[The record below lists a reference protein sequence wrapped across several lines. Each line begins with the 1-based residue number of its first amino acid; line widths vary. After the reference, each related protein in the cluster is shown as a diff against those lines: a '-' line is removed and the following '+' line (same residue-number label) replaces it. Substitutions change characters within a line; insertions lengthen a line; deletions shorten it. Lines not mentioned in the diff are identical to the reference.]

1 QLYNKIYESDKL
13 AFTLD
18 KEFYAL
24 GQDLNF
30 AQASNDT
37 MELQTALKNIIKAN
51 PGQQPFNQID
61 MLKDYKYI
69 AVLPTHNFKITF
81 DKAKAAKNGNYPKEL
96 VDGEKGEFVFSL
108 NLEQGLG
115 GNLAQLY
122 RQELMLLDILA
133 SNHFERPVYVMNPT
147 LLRDVIPNIMDYCVQ
162 EGIVYRIVPYK
173 TNNAYTSKSYS
184 MFMDKFSWGNINKEG
199 VYLENAVT
207 ISNSKVMRQNHVA
220 LANYF
225 IGRGEKQKAINIL
238 DKCVKEFPGSKIAFD
253 RADVMLADA
262 YCRAG
267 AMNKGKQIYKSIID
281 YYKSYINY
289 YNRFSAKKARSV
301 EGDKNLCL
309 IILAQIYNSDLR
321 NYGFTDLR
329 KEIEAISDV
338 KQILS
343 SMSFSEKLSDLISQF
358 NATATKLRDGGDKE
372 EASKAFIEILDAL
385 EKEGSGVIADVK
397 DKVAEITQFIYSYSH
412 NYQLKDVLDKISSSP
427 VLTSYIAQMQTQN
440 SQPQNISLNI
450 GN

>member
-1 QLYNKIYESDKL
+1 MPN
-13 AFTLD
+13 A
-18 KEFYAL
+18 
-24 GQDLNF
+24 
-30 AQASNDT
+30 
-37 MELQTALKNIIKAN
+37 KNIIKAN

-343 SMSFSEKLSDLISQF
+343 SMSFSEKLSDLISKF
-358 NATATKLRDGGDKE
+358 NTTATKLRDGGDKE

-385 EKEGSGVIADVK
+385 ENEGSGVIADVK
-397 DKVAEITQFIYSYSH
+397 EKVAEITQFIYSYSH